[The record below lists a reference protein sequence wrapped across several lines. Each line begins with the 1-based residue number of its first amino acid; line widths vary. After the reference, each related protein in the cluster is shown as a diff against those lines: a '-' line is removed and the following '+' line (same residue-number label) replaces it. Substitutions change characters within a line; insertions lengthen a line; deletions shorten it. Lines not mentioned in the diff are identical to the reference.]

1 MKKVRGYN
9 FSRPFLGERVPQHIQ
24 NIVIKEFCNKEKLNY
39 LLSVTEY
46 SMKNS
51 SYILNQ
57 LMDELKYLD
66 GVVAYSIF
74 QMPYED
80 FKREKI
86 FSTIIK
92 KKKTIYFATEGLKIS
107 NKIEMK
113 RIEKIWLV
121 RKALNQCPKIEDY
134 RNVKKFC
141 N

>member
-1 MKKVRGYN
+1 MKTIRGYN
-9 FSRPFLGERVPQHIQ
+9 FSRPFLGERVPQHVQ

-57 LMDELKYLD
+57 LMNELKYLD
-66 GVVAYSIF
+66 GIVAYSVF

-80 FKREKI
+80 LKR
-86 FSTIIK
+86 T
-92 KKKTIYFATEGLKIS
+92 KIS
-107 NKIEMK
+107 NKIEME

-121 RKALNQCPKIEDY
+121 RKALNKSITIEDY
-134 RNVKKFC
+134 KIN
-141 N
+141 

>member
-1 MKKVRGYN
+1 MKTIRGYN
-9 FSRPFLGERVPQHIQ
+9 FSRPFLGERVPQHVQ

-57 LMDELKYLD
+57 LMNELKYLD
-66 GVVAYSIF
+66 GIVAYSVF

-80 FKREKI
+80 LKRKKI
-86 FSTIIK
+86 FSTILK

-107 NKIEMK
+107 NKIEME

-121 RKALNQCPKIEDY
+121 RKALNKSITIEDY
-134 RNVKKFC
+134 KIN
-141 N
+141 